1 MFISII
7 FFTFRTREELA
18 DLISTL
24 GGLEKNGSNT
34 TSNEDSNSI
43 ATINSLLTSK
53 NNDDSI
59 TNDTIKIVSA
69 TDKSK
74 SKETEDSEEFLS
86 PDDEDNYFDDDI
98 VNDNAKDGMDDDKKE
113 KKINGNGVNSCVNN
127 SYENKARSK
136 KRKCKSLSEE
146 DHSVNKKMKNDVSD
160 IINDEPTSS
169 NNSDESEYGAAIE
182 EPVMIVTGQGSGVDC
197 DAGNPGESGTAEN
210 SLSDTKEVRNDSTT
224 QSVQDSST
232 DVETALKSADDEQN
246 SGESLISDT
255 NVKEKKPLMYFG
267 QPGCLKLNPV
277 MVRTAGHANFLNT
290 NYSKIQ
296 DKVDVCNAN
305 DNKALTTNC
314 SDLDK
319 SHSGQD
325 IADSVL
331 LSNKSNEYAMDTK
344 VGDEES
350 IFLSKGNNISF
361 NNDSL
366 NEKSLSESFINKSLN
381 ETTSSTLLYEVTNL
395 SIITPN
401 ASIASIESSLIDD
414 SKSALNKSEIVSSNS
429 TDDRTSTASI
439 SPKLIECD
447 NEGYL
452 KIDNTSANIQD
463 QQSITL
469 KSNLEEDISNLN
481 ETKKDFLSIKTTIA
495 HDEKPKDKEHN
506 KSSAFF
512 VEVEAN
518 VININLNTGL
528 DTQTELISVEKES
541 LEKKCDKDS
550 PQNDLLKN
558 KNINQISELSE
569 NFINN
574 LNEHDT
580 VLDSISEKNIKLSSN
595 IDLISKSTEDIST
608 FKYDEC
614 NSTNKILIN
623 EKERKEKAGNEDFLE
638 VVTDTDA
645 KSEKIKEGSE
655 MIEFKSTVDTEN
667 DLSLSET
674 NISTK
679 EHQGVQRGSE
689 ILSHTTVENV
699 DQTHSVNLNVNDSNE
714 IDNNLNSR
722 KILQKEPTS
731 CFNNEIVK
739 TTELNQQ
746 NETNRV
752 GLINCEFSSANTKY
766 NTLIGDDN
774 KIRNITSFGHKEA
787 NQDEHI
793 EQSDVCIE
801 KIYETTQYKKEKQI
815 LGKEVT
821 KTSVDHIEGISN
833 EENLKTSMI
842 YSDNKNIKF
851 VSDASISEI
860 DKSKEVC
867 TNALKETAEKEP
879 TNKKPVEFIA
889 GVMEDSQNNLL
900 KKENIKNIICATM
913 KSEIKNVTDECNTKI
928 ISKSNKN
935 FNSSEELVKSR
946 DPEGEKIEI
955 ILDKDSSVENKSS
968 EQGNG
973 NHECKETDLILEKS
987 EQLTN
992 TLIANKDSMEIESDA
1007 LKQNNCLSNTIT
1019 KNQENDSNK
1028 FFLASSPICTE
1039 IDPNESSLS
1048 ESKQTENIPIDS
1060 SKLQINFDETNNE
1073 TKMPL
1078 ENNLEDT
1085 VGIVDI
1091 SSSVSTSKQINLEE
1105 NENENNFHDKSVE
1118 ADKVD
1123 INKQNANDKCHTPI
1137 PTSINLECDN
1147 NDQCKLSLSGKSE
1160 VVSQDNPLL
1169 ILPKECQTLENK
1181 DSDIF
1186 DETSKINQKSDSEI
1200 VKSSANADDF
1210 SRSDTK
1216 HKDYCDNSQTKSFIV
1231 KPRNETNDNFE
1242 SILDNLH
1249 KPYDSLE
1256 NTVTVKDTDTL
1267 YNAENKD
1274 SISIDGATIQNKMF
1288 LDNIEVSTQLAD
1300 SKENIL
1306 VDHSAITNDDN
1317 LRHLNKIHSQVQ
1329 HEENSKS
1336 IIISCNFD
1344 SSKNITTTD
1353 KVDVK
1358 DEILNSET
1366 FVKNSHDKNSVHSC
1380 PQSVV
1385 GENSII
1391 SNNNDTTLENQEIS
1405 EQARKDC
1412 GENFKLCLV
1421 SEEVSDQK
1429 KMIKNESSQDFNKTE
1444 EYVVNVNTESKL
1456 VSTENIIET
1465 DPNNFEKNISG
1476 LTELYE
1482 KEAKLAVKS
1491 DKAKKEK
1498 LLEDSTDD
1506 NLILNNTCEAEIFI
1520 CESVTDIEKPSKIHE
1535 KEDLLNKDAD
1545 THQSSNNI
1553 IEVQSIN
1560 KTVDTSE
1567 SADVFE
1573 LKTSMV
1579 DKDSVHEI
1587 PKNENVEIKEGSLSI
1602 EQRDSQEHEKVDA
1615 HLNMEHVSIVRASDK
1630 DELLQTK
1637 IEVVEESNIASN
1649 KSSQLNDIENRKQ
1662 NDDIPLISELVV
1674 PCTNTVPHF
1683 LENDQVSNEDNF
1695 MVNDIIISNSC
1706 LIKSNNKN
1714 DQIEIGKEVE
1724 KDAESDSKLVT
1735 HDEEKLITSTAIDIN
1750 KTEVTSHENVIE
1762 KNCDKSDVI
1771 STTTDNDNEKLEL
1784 KVISEKQSEQKLE
1797 KEIETLDDK
1806 EATKFDIKE
1815 MKGEKVLDT
1824 NILSIKEQENQS
1836 TIGDQNQ
1843 LDISKNKDL
1852 LKEEL
1857 LEYNTP
1863 AEEIHTG
1870 GKKSID
1876 DVNELDLSVKI
1887 VGPSMESEEK
1897 CLKSEMTEVSV
1908 KLDDANMQE
1917 SLAPRSTDACIF
1929 DESNKTMDESMQKQ
1943 DDKNFK
1949 TDVHNKKELKTVNLS
1964 LTQES
1969 IKENVDK
1976 KEEMEEENKDNTEV
1990 MQDLKCKLKDQNSDL
2005 SKLDTKLESQKN
2017 ATTNETMKI
2026 ALKSSECQ
2034 ENSINIAKN
2043 ILSIDNFD
2051 IESSPLKCT
2060 IVDSTISEIIDYSK
2074 GKVDDITTPLAAKH
2088 TNPDTKNT
2096 LINKDDSNSEHAAHE
2111 YEKLDSDTEFPEAS
2125 ISDEEI
2131 VQEDPLAD
2139 PLAGTIDV
2147 VDDTSKADEEN
2158 QQASL
2163 TGNYI
2168 IDILLE
2174 HYFFY

>member
-1 MFISII
+1 MASDNEACVNDPNFAVICSFFNKFGKICGVQLPKVKDLQAMLEQSQEVHPALIDLHVKLLRKARRTVHLDKWERALVKFIHTYSNQDAWNLEHLGYKKLKLPQRLFILKNLLEMQFDNAKFKNALLQSSADDLRLEPI
-7 FFTFRTREELA
+7 GKDKKGNSYWYQVDEDCNLRVYKENLDEESWTLVAQTREELA

-113 KKINGNGVNSCVNN
+113 KKINGNGVKSCVNN

-146 DHSVNKKMKNDVSD
+146 DHSVNKKMKKDVSD

-232 DVETALKSADDEQN
+232 DVETALKSPDDEQN
-246 SGESLISDT
+246 SGESLIISDT
-255 NVKEKKPLMYFG
+255 NVKERKPLMYFG

-325 IADSVL
+325 IADSVS

-350 IFLSKGNNISF
+350 IFLSKGNNITF

-381 ETTSSTLLYEVTNL
+381 ETTFSTLLYEVTNL

-439 SPKLIECD
+439 SPKLKECD

-452 KIDNTSANIQD
+452 KIDNTSENIQD

-558 KNINQISELSE
+558 KN
-569 NFINN
+569 N

-608 FKYDEC
+608 VKCDEC

-623 EKERKEKAGNEDFLE
+623 EKEKKEKAVNEDFLE
-638 VVTDTDA
+638 VVTDTDV
-645 KSEKIKEGSE
+645 KSEKIKEESE

-667 DLSLSET
+667 GLLLSET

-679 EHQGVQRGSE
+679 EHKDVQRISE

-699 DQTHSVNLNVNDSNE
+699 DQAHSVNLNVNDSNE
-714 IDNNLNSR
+714 IDNNLNSHE
-722 KILQKEPTS
+722 ILQKEPTS

-739 TTELNQQ
+739 TTELNLQ

-774 KIRNITSFGHKEA
+774 KIQNITSFGHKEA

-801 KIYETTQYKKEKQI
+801 KIYETTQYKKEEQI

-821 KTSVDHIEGISN
+821 KTSEDHIEGISN

-842 YSDNKNIKF
+842 CSDNKNIKF

-867 TNALKETAEKEP
+867 TNTLKETAEKEP

-913 KSEIKNVTDECNTKI
+913 KSEIKNVTDGCNTKI
-928 ISKSNKN
+928 ISKCNKN

-946 DPEGEKIEI
+946 DPEGEKIKI

-968 EQGNG
+968 EKGNG

-1028 FFLASSPICTE
+1028 FFL
-1039 IDPNESSLS
+1039 N
-1048 ESKQTENIPIDS
+1048 Q
-1060 SKLQINFDETNNE
+1060 
-1073 TKMPL
+1073 
-1078 ENNLEDT
+1078 
-1085 VGIVDI
+1085 
-1091 SSSVSTSKQINLEE
+1091 
-1105 NENENNFHDKSVE
+1105 
-1118 ADKVD
+1118 
-1123 INKQNANDKCHTPI
+1123 NKQK
-1137 PTSINLECDN
+1137 
-1147 NDQCKLSLSGKSE
+1147 
-1160 VVSQDNPLL
+1160 
-1169 ILPKECQTLENK
+1169 
-1181 DSDIF
+1181 IF
-1186 DETSKINQKSDSEI
+1186 
-1200 VKSSANADDF
+1200 
-1210 SRSDTK
+1210 
-1216 HKDYCDNSQTKSFIV
+1216 
-1231 KPRNETNDNFE
+1231 
-1242 SILDNLH
+1242 
-1249 KPYDSLE
+1249 
-1256 NTVTVKDTDTL
+1256 
-1267 YNAENKD
+1267 
-1274 SISIDGATIQNKMF
+1274 
-1288 LDNIEVSTQLAD
+1288 QL
-1300 SKENIL
+1300 
-1306 VDHSAITNDDN
+1306 
-1317 LRHLNKIHSQVQ
+1317 
-1329 HEENSKS
+1329 
-1336 IIISCNFD
+1336 
-1344 SSKNITTTD
+1344 
-1353 KVDVK
+1353 
-1358 DEILNSET
+1358 
-1366 FVKNSHDKNSVHSC
+1366 
-1380 PQSVV
+1380 
-1385 GENSII
+1385 
-1391 SNNNDTTLENQEIS
+1391 
-1405 EQARKDC
+1405 
-1412 GENFKLCLV
+1412 
-1421 SEEVSDQK
+1421 
-1429 KMIKNESSQDFNKTE
+1429 
-1444 EYVVNVNTESKL
+1444 
-1456 VSTENIIET
+1456 
-1465 DPNNFEKNISG
+1465 
-1476 LTELYE
+1476 
-1482 KEAKLAVKS
+1482 
-1491 DKAKKEK
+1491 
-1498 LLEDSTDD
+1498 
-1506 NLILNNTCEAEIFI
+1506 
-1520 CESVTDIEKPSKIHE
+1520 
-1535 KEDLLNKDAD
+1535 
-1545 THQSSNNI
+1545 
-1553 IEVQSIN
+1553 
-1560 KTVDTSE
+1560 
-1567 SADVFE
+1567 
-1573 LKTSMV
+1573 
-1579 DKDSVHEI
+1579 
-1587 PKNENVEIKEGSLSI
+1587 
-1602 EQRDSQEHEKVDA
+1602 
-1615 HLNMEHVSIVRASDK
+1615 
-1630 DELLQTK
+1630 
-1637 IEVVEESNIASN
+1637 
-1649 KSSQLNDIENRKQ
+1649 
-1662 NDDIPLISELVV
+1662 IPL
-1674 PCTNTVPHF
+1674 
-1683 LENDQVSNEDNF
+1683 
-1695 MVNDIIISNSC
+1695 
-1706 LIKSNNKN
+1706 
-1714 DQIEIGKEVE
+1714 
-1724 KDAESDSKLVT
+1724 
-1735 HDEEKLITSTAIDIN
+1735 
-1750 KTEVTSHENVIE
+1750 
-1762 KNCDKSDVI
+1762 NCK
-1771 STTTDNDNEKLEL
+1771 
-1784 KVISEKQSEQKLE
+1784 
-1797 KEIETLDDK
+1797 
-1806 EATKFDIKE
+1806 
-1815 MKGEKVLDT
+1815 
-1824 NILSIKEQENQS
+1824 
-1836 TIGDQNQ
+1836 
-1843 LDISKNKDL
+1843 
-1852 LKEEL
+1852 
-1857 LEYNTP
+1857 
-1863 AEEIHTG
+1863 
-1870 GKKSID
+1870 
-1876 DVNELDLSVKI
+1876 
-1887 VGPSMESEEK
+1887 
-1897 CLKSEMTEVSV
+1897 
-1908 KLDDANMQE
+1908 
-1917 SLAPRSTDACIF
+1917 
-1929 DESNKTMDESMQKQ
+1929 
-1943 DDKNFK
+1943 
-1949 TDVHNKKELKTVNLS
+1949 
-1964 LTQES
+1964 
-1969 IKENVDK
+1969 
-1976 KEEMEEENKDNTEV
+1976 
-1990 MQDLKCKLKDQNSDL
+1990 
-2005 SKLDTKLESQKN
+2005 
-2017 ATTNETMKI
+2017 
-2026 ALKSSECQ
+2026 
-2034 ENSINIAKN
+2034 
-2043 ILSIDNFD
+2043 
-2051 IESSPLKCT
+2051 
-2060 IVDSTISEIIDYSK
+2060 
-2074 GKVDDITTPLAAKH
+2074 
-2088 TNPDTKNT
+2088 
-2096 LINKDDSNSEHAAHE
+2096 
-2111 YEKLDSDTEFPEAS
+2111 
-2125 ISDEEI
+2125 
-2131 VQEDPLAD
+2131 
-2139 PLAGTIDV
+2139 
-2147 VDDTSKADEEN
+2147 
-2158 QQASL
+2158 
-2163 TGNYI
+2163 
-2168 IDILLE
+2168 
-2174 HYFFY
+2174 